1 MKYTESCSP
10 SDHTIS
16 AFSEPGRQTVSDPM
30 AQKPSESMQCTDR
43 LSSSTVNHVIIEFVM
58 YCGRA
63 VFICYPVYLLG
74 YLGINIS
81 WVLLCVFMLTY
92 WKKNRQWKVA
102 RITSAIDLV
111 DNEKRAIKTELRSA
125 LPMASWVCSVFLLQ
139 PKLLREV
146 FNHHTSSSSTN
157 AVMHDTV
164 THQLLTLMSKS

>member
-16 AFSEPGRQTVSDPM
+16 AFSEPGPQTVSDPM

-146 FNHHTSSSSTN
+146 FNYHTSSSSTN
-157 AVMHDTV
+157 AVM
-164 THQLLTLMSKS
+164 QL

>member
-1 MKYTESCSP
+1 
-10 SDHTIS
+10 
-16 AFSEPGRQTVSDPM
+16 
-30 AQKPSESMQCTDR
+30 
-43 LSSSTVNHVIIEFVM
+43 M

-146 FNHHTSSSSTN
+146 F
-157 AVMHDTV
+157 
-164 THQLLTLMSKS
+164 